1 MKRSGKSVRWSKPM
15 VRIKSVKPVAGYK
28 LNLEFEDGVQGTVDL
43 SPDLYGPM
51 FEPLR
56 DLQLFEQ
63 VTIDEYGV
71 VCWPNGADLAPE
83 VLYEEI
89 RTGASEVV
97 KK

>member
-1 MKRSGKSVRWSKPM
+1 M
-15 VRIKSVKPVAGYK
+15 VRVKNVKPETGYR
-28 LNLEFEDGVQGTVDL
+28 LRIEFEDGVHGTVDL
-43 SPDLYGPM
+43 SADLYGPV

-56 DLQLFEQ
+56 EGRFFEQ

-89 RTGASEVV
+89 LAAAGEAA
-97 KK
+97 KQ